1 MRFLPI
7 PGYPNY
13 QISQDGEV
21 KRQTGPEKFR
31 TVQSTWDNNGHYRII
46 TLWQDGHR
54 DICDPDTGP
63 VWYPVIG
70 IRLPQGFG
78 CVSSLRLYRWQNG
91 SGVSYDWECQIRIT
105 QYRNMNEK
113 TMIVIVT
120 KDNWYVK

>member
-1 MRFLPI
+1 MYVDEGTLRVLELIQQLQRRMLVGIFPESS
-7 PGYPNY
+7 GKFEV
-13 QISQDGEV
+13 DGACGLV
-21 KRQTGPEKFR
+21 FNDK
-31 TVQSTWDNNGHYRII
+31 N
-46 TLWQDGHR
+46 GHR

>member
-1 MRFLPI
+1 MV
-7 PGYPNY
+7 
-13 QISQDGEV
+13 SW
-21 KRQTGPEKFR
+21 THPEKAVSRLNSDALVTQLPSSSLFN
-31 TVQSTWDNNGHYRII
+31 DKN
-46 TLWQDGHR
+46 GHR
-54 DICDPDTGP
+54 DLCDPDTGP

-120 KDNWYVK
+120 KDNWHVK